1 MKLGTSPGIC
11 EQKSLQVPP
20 MTESVEAKA
29 RVCLSALTN
38 EVPELQD
45 RVWVSCPVCC
55 DLTDDWHH
63 MNLPA
68 PVA

>member
-1 MKLGTSPGIC
+1 
-11 EQKSLQVPP
+11 

-38 EVPELQD
+38 EAPELQD